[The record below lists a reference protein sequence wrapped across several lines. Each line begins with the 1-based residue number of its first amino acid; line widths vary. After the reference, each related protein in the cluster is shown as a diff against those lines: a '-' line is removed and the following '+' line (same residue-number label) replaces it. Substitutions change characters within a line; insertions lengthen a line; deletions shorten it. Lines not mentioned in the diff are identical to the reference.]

1 MWATPLFLVLLVV
14 ESMDV
19 VFAVDSVPAIFAV
32 TSDPFL
38 VYTSNV
44 FAILGLRSLYF
55 LLAGVMD
62 RFVYL
67 KLGLSVIL
75 VFVGLK
81 MALVQFVKIP
91 VGLSLGVIG
100 LVLLVSVAVSLL
112 APPRAARKE
121 ASS

>member
-1 MWATPLFLVLLVV
+1 M
-14 ESMDV
+14 
-19 VFAVDSVPAIFAV
+19 DSVPAIFAV

-55 LLAGVMD
+55 LLAGVMG

-67 KLGLSVIL
+67 SLGLSVIL

-81 MALVQFVKIP
+81 MALVELVKVP
-91 VGLSLGVIG
+91 VGISLGVIG
-100 LVLLVSVAVSLL
+100 LILGVSVAASLV
-112 APPRAARKE
+112 ATRRSGPAAG
-121 ASS
+121 